1 MEASIKEILLSAF
14 VGAFAGYFYWTVL
27 VVFVSGLYL
36 QYTKANDVDRLLVL
50 LVHVTFVPTL
60 ALLLLGIYGF
70 YGLLRGDI
78 SIWFFIGSLL
88 PAAIILNEALTK
100 NNE

>member
-1 MEASIKEILLSAF
+1 MEASIKAVFLSVF

-27 VVFVSGLYL
+27 VVFVSGLYM
-36 QYTKANDVDRLLVL
+36 QYTKANDVNKLLVL
-50 LVHVTFVPTL
+50 LVHATFVPTL
-60 ALLLLGIYGF
+60 ALVLLGIYGL
-70 YGLLRGDI
+70 YGLLIGDI

-88 PAAIILNEALTK
+88 PAAIILNEAFTK